1 MRNSVG
7 IIYINHI
14 NGSVRVLLFAPYLA
28 RQILP

>member
-7 IIYINHI
+7 IICICYTI
-14 NGSVRVLLFAPYLA
+14 GSARVLLFAPYLA